1 MDLSHSRQANSR
13 ISEICNCGSF
23 YQIVLIRRIQ
33 FATGA
38 GAVSD
43 ADATARSRSS
53 DCPPFSLR
61 RSLPRRRRRPPPAAR
76 RPAPG
81 RQCSRIGGLTGRSP
95 RLQPPSDRPPTPA
108 PPPWAAGDNS
118 AGFARPSWTGGGGL
132 QPRGRTGTLLTVCV
146 RAVDTPPPAGPPVR
160 RASKTGHDLRENV
173 ERGLFPAA
181 RRRTIR
187 PRAHASWLNFLNH
200 GVMGTSWAE
209 DHEGPPPPA
218 CIDADLQRG

>member
-1 MDLSHSRQANSR
+1 MPSAMPTPQPEAEAAIALLSLSAA
-13 ISEICNCGSF
+13 
-23 YQIVLIRRIQ
+23 LLL
-33 FATGA
+33 AA
-38 GAVSD
+38 A
-43 ADATARSRSS
+43 AA
-53 DCPPFSLR
+53 
-61 RSLPRRRRRPPPAAR
+61 RRPPPRARSPVLSYR
-76 RPAPG
+76 RPHRPSPG
-81 RQCSRIGGLTGRSP
+81 PP
-95 RLQPPSDRPPTPA
+95 RRQPPSDRPPTPA

-173 ERGLFPAA
+173 ERGLFLAA